1 MLKHTYE
8 APIFPLL
15 DAARTKLDSL
25 CTDTLGSL
33 GVKGVVMNAIES
45 KLLEPRSPEPAGC
58 AMGTNILETPEST
71 IFGIGGQPWLS
82 QECLIASQ
90 VTTGTI

>member
-71 IFGIGGQPWLS
+71 IEHHSNSMRS
-82 QECLIASQ
+82 QMLRFQRLELLL
-90 VTTGTI
+90 